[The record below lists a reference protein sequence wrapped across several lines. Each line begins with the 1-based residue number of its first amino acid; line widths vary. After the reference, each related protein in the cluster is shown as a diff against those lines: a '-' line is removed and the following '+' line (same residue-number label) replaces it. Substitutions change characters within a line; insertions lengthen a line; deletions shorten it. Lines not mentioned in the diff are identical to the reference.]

1 MLKESDLDTFVG
13 LVRRVESEAVQ
24 LPASPPD
31 AILLAERNSENLLYH
46 NEYTRLWRSLGI
58 ACIADGLP
66 ESYYWIFDTIVRG
79 FSNKDRRYLPVT
91 YSEEWLRAILWAK
104 TKILSS
110 ATNSLRDRGKERI
123 FHVGSA
129 CQSLRHRGYHIDIR
143 TNGPY
148 LSPDTRREITEDID
162 SLIAEMGGIDAA
174 RQLCVFVGKTGKV
187 HDGMWLLG
195 NLTGSYGNQPD
206 PALPVGWLLSISLRH
221 IHRKQSTANP
231 ADTWKSITRLAIDF
245 AASMDCQRYNMYD
258 GHSLEASDFL
268 TALQESL
275 MWRELFTLPQI
286 PPLALTTLRDSFSQI
301 QWPDGTTA
309 LQRDVDGLFCEL
321 KALLDSLTASCL
333 TVIPLT
339 DARSS
344 FPLLWQHAR
353 ARPGAVNSNYLDP
366 FGTQPRDHDRFVFFE
381 TNDDQIVVLPPALAM
396 AAGCEAIFRLVWRQ
410 AGDAASDI
418 VGKTIEKSV
427 SIACSKHPTS
437 IWENVCYQ
445 ADGTNLEIDAA
456 VRDGQEIV
464 LFETKAKS
472 LSSVSRTGDMM
483 AFIEDYTMS
492 FMALL
497 RQLVRHE
504 HNIKRGLTPLTHND
518 ERSDALAITKVA
530 VSPLSFGPSSDHI
543 MAGSLFCS
551 IAEAQLSSV
560 DGKAEHVQIL
570 DAFNKK
576 VEQIMK
582 DIVRVAP
589 YREGQVDLL
598 PYMLNVFWFDL
609 GQLLYTLHR
618 GRSVVDGLSALRP
631 LTFSTRDFW
640 TEAALADL
648 KGLTKSK
655 WWPPCGNNP
664 NG

>member
-1 MLKESDLDTFVG
+1 MLSESDLDTFVG

-31 AILLAERNSENLLYH
+31 AILLADRNSENLLYRS
-46 NEYTRLWRSLGI
+46 EYTRLWRSLGI
-58 ACIADGLP
+58 ACIADDLP
-66 ESYYWIFDTIVRG
+66 ESYYWILDTIVRE
-79 FSNKDRRYLPVT
+79 FSNKDRRYLPMT
-91 YSEEWLRAILWAK
+91 YSEEWLCAIRWAK

-110 ATNSLRDRGKERI
+110 ATNSLRDSGKERI

-129 CQSLRHRGYHIDIR
+129 CQRLRHSGYHIDIR

-148 LSPDTRREITEDID
+148 LSPETRKEITEDID

-195 NLTGSYGNQPD
+195 NLTGSYDNAPD
-206 PALPVGWLLSISLRH
+206 PALPIGWLFSISLRH

-245 AASMDCQRYNMYD
+245 AASMDCQRYNQFD

-268 TALQESL
+268 PALQESL
-275 MWRELFTLPQI
+275 VWRELFTLPQI

-309 LQRDVDGLFCEL
+309 LQCDVDTLFREL
-321 KALLDSLTASCL
+321 ETLLASLSAFRLTAF
-333 TVIPLT
+333 PL
-339 DARSS
+339 DHVGSA
-344 FPLLWQHAR
+344 FPLLLQHAR
-353 ARPGAVNSNYLDP
+353 ACSGTANVKYIDP
-366 FGTQPRDHDRFVFFE
+366 FGTHPRDHDRFVFFE
-381 TNDDQIVVLPPALAM
+381 TNDDQIVVLPSALAM
-396 AAGCEAIFRLVWRQ
+396 AAGCEAIFRFVRRQ

-445 ADGTNLEIDAA
+445 ADGSNLEIDAA
-456 VRDGQEIV
+456 VRDSQEIV

-472 LSSVSRTGDMM
+472 LRNVSRTGDMM

-504 HNIKRGLTPLTHND
+504 HNIKRGLTSLTHNN

-551 IAEAQLSSV
+551 IAEAQLNSV
-560 DGKAEHVQIL
+560 DGKAEHIRIL

-576 VEQIMK
+576 VEQIMN

-598 PYMLNVFWFDL
+598 PYMLDVFWIDL
-609 GQLLYTLHR
+609 GQLLYALHR
-618 GRSVVDGLSALRP
+618 GRSVLDGLIALRS

-640 TEAALADL
+640 TEAAFADRQ
-648 KGLTKSK
+648 GFTKSN
-655 WWPPCGNNP
+655 WNPPLGCVP
-664 NG
+664 NI

>member
-31 AILLAERNSENLLYH
+31 AILLAKRSSENLLYRS
-46 NEYTRLWRSLGI
+46 EFTRLWRSLGI
-58 ACIADGLP
+58 ACIADDLP
-66 ESYYWIFDTIVRG
+66 ESYYWILDTIVRE
-79 FSNKDRRYLPVT
+79 FSNLDRRYLPVT
-91 YSEEWLRAILWAK
+91 HSEEWLRAIRWAK

-110 ATNSLRDRGKERI
+110 ATDSLRDNGKERL
-123 FHVGSA
+123 FHVGTA
-129 CQSLRHRGYHIDIR
+129 CQRLRHRGYQVDIK
-143 TNGPY
+143 THGPH
-148 LSPDTRREITEDID
+148 LSPETRKKISEDID

-174 RQLCVFVGKTGKV
+174 QQLCAFVSRAGKV

-195 NLTGSYGNQPD
+195 NLTSSYGNAPD

-221 IHRKQSTANP
+221 VHRIQSTANP
-231 ADTWKSITRLAIDF
+231 ADTWESITRLAIDF
-245 AASMDCQRYNMYD
+245 AASMDCQRYNMFD
-258 GHSLEASDFL
+258 GHSLETPNFL
-268 TALQESL
+268 PALQESL
-275 MWRELFTLPQI
+275 VWRELFTLPQI

-301 QWPDGTTA
+301 QWPDGTTV
-309 LQRDVDGLFCEL
+309 LRHDVDTLFHEL
-321 KALLDSLTASCL
+321 ETLLVSLSASCL

-353 ARPGAVNSNYLDP
+353 ARPGAVNPNYIDP
-366 FGTQPRDHDRFVFFE
+366 FGTEPRDHDRFVFFE
-381 TNDDQIVVLPPALAM
+381 TNDDQIVVLHPALTM

-418 VGKTIEKSV
+418 VGNTIEKSV
-427 SIACSKHPTS
+427 SIACRKHP
-437 IWENVCYQ
+437 IPVREKVCYQ
-445 ADGTNLEIDAA
+445 ADGTDLEIDIA

-472 LSSVSRTGDMM
+472 LRTVSRTGDMM

-518 ERSDALAITKVA
+518 EKSDALAITKVA
-530 VSPLSFGPSSDHI
+530 VSPLSYGPSSDHI
-543 MAGSLFCS
+543 MAGSLFRS
-551 IAEAQLSSV
+551 IAEARLSSI
-560 DGKAEHVQIL
+560 DGKAKNVQIL

-576 VEQIMK
+576 VEQIME
-582 DIVRVAP
+582 DILRVAP
-589 YREGQVDLL
+589 YREDQVDLFA
-598 PYMLNVFWFDL
+598 YMHGVFWFDL
-609 GQLLYTLHR
+609 GQLLYTLQR
-618 GRSVVDGLSALRP
+618 GRSVLDGLSALRP
-631 LTFSTRDFW
+631 FTFSTRDFW
-640 TEAALADL
+640 TEAAFADRQ
-648 KGLTKSK
+648 GLTKSE
-655 WWPPCGNNP
+655 WTPPLGYVP
-664 NG
+664 NS